1 MKKLSIF
8 LLGLFICNL
17 SFAQINQ
24 YQNSSPAEVKAF
36 WEKTLGSNNK
46 YKSFMKS
53 DSNSVRALRI
63 DFNE

>member
-36 WEKTLGSNNK
+36 WEKTLVGGFSQP
-46 YKSFMKS
+46 
-53 DSNSVRALRI
+53 RPCAL
-63 DFNE
+63 